1 MLDAG
6 KQTSHFFESVPDEYG
21 RRRWRLKSLE
31 RYVQEYGGNEQPSKK
46 YFSASTLPEII
57 KQYPIVRKGLKEAE
71 VDKGEFLAR
80 VFPSSPCTRNRKL
93 TLCPSRS
100 ATCHLP

>member
-1 MLDAG
+1 MNSMPPEQMLESG
-6 KQTSHFFESVPDEYG
+6 KQTSHFFDSVPDEYG

-46 YFSASTLPEII
+46 YFSASTLPEIV

-71 VDKGEFLAR
+71 VDKGG
-80 VFPSSPCTRNRKL
+80 SPAPPAGTPRAALLMRD
-93 TLCPSRS
+93 
-100 ATCHLP
+100 